1 MGSVTV
7 KLRSGLGTIQNIY
20 IHINYGRKKQLRYA
34 TGLSV
39 QDIKHWKSDNDTVK
53 NVKAEPRSSTINKN
67 LTSLLSFAR
76 SLIEELEKSDT
87 PIDNRLLKQRI
98 ENFRNNGKPKKEK
111 QLFTAYYKWFIEYYT
126 TKPRP
131 RSQKPLAKSTL
142 KPYNN
147 TLRILEDFEKHLKI
161 KLTFE
166 HINLSF
172 HAEFIDYLNEANFS
186 SNYIGTQIKNI
197 KTVMNDAF
205 ERDVHNCMDFQKSG
219 FTKPREVIN
228 HIYLTSEEI
237 NTIKDLKFSDKPKL
251 DIARDLFVI
260 AAVTGLRVSDYNK
273 LTTSNIKTYKQFKY
287 LQIKTQKTGKIVNIP
302 LHPHVIEI
310 LEKRNGEFP
319 KMIPEQKIN
328 DALKKIGKKAKLKE
342 EVVIERTTGGVL
354 KKTKFKK
361 HQLLT
366 NHTARRSFCTNAYK
380 ADMPVIDIM
389 AISGHTSEKIFYSYI
404 KASPMERLEKISKH
418 AFFN

>member
-7 KLRSGLGTIQNIY
+7 KLRSGLDSTQKIY

-39 QDIKHWKSDNDTVK
+39 QNITHWNSQSNTVK
-53 NVKAEPRSSTINKN
+53 NVNAEPNSNTINKD
-67 LTSLLSFAR
+67 LTSLLSFSR
-76 SLIEELEKSDT
+76 SLIEELEKSDL

-98 ENFRNNGKPKKEK
+98 ENFKNNGKPKKEK
-111 QLFTAYYKWFIEYYT
+111 LLFTAYYKWFIEYYT

-161 KLTFE
+161 KFTFE

-172 HAEFIDYLNEANFS
+172 HSDFIDYLNESDFS
-186 SNYIGTQIKNI
+186 SNYIGTQIKNN

-205 ERDVHNCMDFQKSG
+205 ERDLHTCMDFQKSG

-228 HIYLTSEEI
+228 HIYLTTEEI
-237 NTIKDLKFSDKPKL
+237 STIKDLKYPNKPKL
-251 DIARDLFVI
+251 DLARDLFVI

-273 LTTSNIKTYKQFKY
+273 LTTSNIKTHKQLKY

-302 LHPHVIEI
+302 LHPHLIEI

-342 EVVIERTTGGVL
+342 EVIIERTTGGVL

-404 KASPMERLEKISKH
+404 KASPMERLEKIAKH